1 MAECDLT
8 SPFPSTPQ
16 PPSSPPLPALRP
28 FSVPITPQRNPG
40 DDCFS
45 CRRKGHWAKEC
56 PNKTQKK
63 SQSSSPGSTS
73 MGSSGLPL
81 IRCPCGRGTCPVFTS
96 GTQKNPER
104 KFYTCPGD
112 KSSVKCNFFKWCDEL
127 ANKAPMCPCGVGIC
141 SLNLSR
147 GSTGPNGE
155 EWYFACRIKKNH
167 GACNFFQWVDSE
179 VNTMMKR
186 YVGAAINDLDNKEV
200 SSNIVSESPVVE
212 GDENT
217 PNQPIFVISSEQ
229 DEVPNRDLIMQEVE
243 SEVRHQVF
251 HPIHQTEI
259 HCLKELSRQI
269 SVAGSI
275 ITQALLFRNF
285 EVKFLSSFCCLV
297 DVVYQVLGFHGY
309 GWLDRLA
316 FPPSRCMKGLP
327 VLPIFCLRDAQ
338 LLGGALQEASG
349 LNEPSGITQDE
360 SKSILKEY
368 GLALLNTIESMSP
381 VRHGAMAKLA
391 EATLKMLK
399 DLSIE
404 CGPIGEGVKTYI
416 HSISRVASIERSIY
430 KGLTPQELLKLLN
443 SEQVQFEN
451 ISRRHAEAVAAYT
464 ASNNHFQSLRKEVS
478 SVKDMLLHL
487 EKRLFSCEAETL
499 ALKTRVDEI
508 SKDML
513 ESERSMEAASEK
525 MEEALE
531 LERQRDTVIGEAK
544 AALETARFWLEQ

>member
-8 SPFPSTPQ
+8 SPFPSTPP

-28 FSVPITPQRNPG
+28 FSGPITLRETQEMTALAAEGKAIGPKNAPTKSKRNHSPPVL
-40 DDCFS
+40 DQPPWVLLVCHLFDVLVVEARVLS
-45 CRRKGHWAKEC
+45 SHPERRKILR
-56 PNKTQKK
+56 
-63 SQSSSPGSTS
+63 
-73 MGSSGLPL
+73 GSSILAL
-81 IRCPCGRGTCPVFTS
+81 
-96 GTQKNPER
+96 
-104 KFYTCPGD
+104 
-112 KSSVKCNFFKWCDEL
+112 VKCNFFKWCDEL
-127 ANKAPMCPCGVGIC
+127 ANRAPMCPCGVGIC

-243 SEVRHQVF
+243 SEV
-251 HPIHQTEI
+251 
-259 HCLKELSRQI
+259 
-269 SVAGSI
+269 
-275 ITQALLFRNF
+275 
-285 EVKFLSSFCCLV
+285 
-297 DVVYQVLGFHGY
+297 LGFHGY
-309 GWLDRLA
+309 GWLGRLA
-316 FPPSRCMKGLP
+316 FRPSRCMKGLP
-327 VLPIFCLRDAQ
+327 VLPIFCCIFLSFDSVTISEDVNTSEIEGSFLLPDNASNTATDMPLSPTAVRDAQ

-391 EATLKMLK
+391 EATLKTLQ

-404 CGPIGEGVKTYI
+404 FGPIGEGVKTYI

-451 ISRRHAEAVAAYT
+451 VSRRHAEAVAAYC
-464 ASNNHFQSLRKEVS
+464 ASNNHFQSLRIEVS

-513 ESERSMEAASEK
+513 ESKRSMEAASEK

-544 AALETARFWLEQ
+544 AALETARIYAYHNLPLPLHALRL

>member
-275 ITQALLFRNF
+275 ITQ
-285 EVKFLSSFCCLV
+285 

-316 FPPSRCMKGLP
+316 FPPSRCMK
-327 VLPIFCLRDAQ
+327 VRDAQ